1 MLTITKEN
9 FMKKFVGAMSIMTLV
24 AGCGVNQRLENSF
37 QISNGMTK
45 ADVLRIMEDNPVAN
59 EFNGDLEEWHF
70 CNTGMNGVSKYVAV
84 YFNQGRVFAMKP
96 YSVVEKDEG
105 GNAFAVCEEFV
116 KKGDYKEPDVV
127 REYRIRYRRG

>member
-1 MLTITKEN
+1 MKPIITL
-9 FMKKFVGAMSIMTLV
+9 FILSGVLV
-24 AGCGVNQRLENSF
+24 GCGVNQRLENSF

-84 YFNQGRVFAMKP
+84 YFNKGRVFAMKP
-96 YSVVEKDEG
+96 YSVVEKDAG
-105 GNAFAVCEEFV
+105 GNAFAVCEEFI
-116 KKGDYKEPDVV
+116 KKGDYKEPDAV